1 MPNRSVA
8 IIAASLFLASPALEA
23 STSLELALAPATPQA
38 GAGMLDPAN
47 GAASSGC
54 RSTASSAAGIG
65 VSSPMPG
72 LPLGVDAVKTMAPPP
87 PQALNCF
94 WKICPDGDLRYS
106 KPGSCTC

>member
-1 MPNRSVA
+1 MLNKSVS
-8 IIAASLFLASPALEA
+8 ILAATLFLASPALEA
-23 STSLELALAPATPQA
+23 STNLELAVAPATPQA
-38 GAGMLDPAN
+38 GAAMLDPAS

-54 RSTASSAAGIG
+54 RGTESSAAGIG

-72 LPLGVDAVKTMAPPP
+72 LPMGADTVKTTAPPP

>member
-1 MPNRSVA
+1 MLNKSVA

-23 STSLELALAPATPQA
+23 STSLELAVAPATPQA
-38 GAGMLDPAN
+38 GAAMLDRAS

-54 RSTASSAAGIG
+54 RSTANSAAGIG
-65 VSSPMPG
+65 VGGPMPG
-72 LPLGVDAVKTMAPPP
+72 LPMGVDTFKTTAPPP
-87 PQALNCF
+87 LQALNCF